1 MYQKYL
7 HILKFR
13 KKIQELLSEV
23 LNLSELNLTVE
34 EGLEKCMLPHIK
46 PIVIIGGTGFFEDGG
61 ISQPDLD
68 QLMPFYSLYDEYVED
83 RISKGYKECNYDD
96 YRYYSI
102 GFTTRGCFR
111 RCSFCVNKKYRRS
124 EECTPVSVFVDESRP
139 RIYLWDDNFLSYG
152 RGWEKILDDL
162 NSTGKPFQF
171 RQGLDIRLMTDKK
184 AEILSKS
191 MYYGDYI
198 FAFDHIEDKDQ
209 IVKKLRIWRKHCKS
223 TTKLYVLCAYDQFN
237 KEITTEMDELND
249 IISVFQRIQI
259 LMGFGCIPYIM
270 RYEKYKD
277 SIFRDLYIQI
287 ARWCNQP
294 QFFKKK
300 SFREYCEA
308 NQFYRKT
315 EGTCSAYKALKDFEE
330 KYPAIATSFFDMKY
344 ETENRYDLSYNYGR
358 TKCES
363 CADCIMSNVRWD
375 MFVGGHSSL
384 NLLKCYY
391 NCSLDLAC
399 LLRNDRVCKIT
410 PELASEAI
418 VDAINS
424 VSMCDIITI
433 IEKYPR
439 TSIDVSLIPQFSNY
453 ENGTSNLIRVL
464 NKSDYTY
471 EDLAIELQGDQGSSA
486 NKKYG
491 ENHAKLGA
499 LLDLAM
505 ITEDVSEGKKRK
517 KVAIT
522 SLGRYVL
529 SLSKDEGECV
539 IRKLILRIPIIQQLI
554 IRSSDCEVYLTE
566 VLRNSGASQSTIIR
580 RKPNVTEL
588 INRLIHTT
596 EEAIPFRLGRIRT
609 D

>member
-1 MYQKYL
+1 
-7 HILKFR
+7 
-13 KKIQELLSEV
+13 
-23 LNLSELNLTVE
+23 
-34 EGLEKCMLPHIK
+34 
-46 PIVIIGGTGFFEDGG
+46 
-61 ISQPDLD
+61 
-68 QLMPFYSLYDEYVED
+68 
-83 RISKGYKECNYDD
+83 
-96 YRYYSI
+96 
-102 GFTTRGCFR
+102 
-111 RCSFCVNKKYRRS
+111 
-124 EECTPVSVFVDESRP
+124 
-139 RIYLWDDNFLSYG
+139 
-152 RGWEKILDDL
+152 
-162 NSTGKPFQF
+162 
-171 RQGLDIRLMTDKK
+171 
-184 AEILSKS
+184 
-191 MYYGDYI
+191 
-198 FAFDHIEDKDQ
+198 
-209 IVKKLRIWRKHCKS
+209 
-223 TTKLYVLCAYDQFN
+223 
-237 KEITTEMDELND
+237 
-249 IISVFQRIQI
+249 
-259 LMGFGCIPYIM
+259 
-270 RYEKYKD
+270 
-277 SIFRDLYIQI
+277 
-287 ARWCNQP
+287 
-294 QFFKKK
+294 
-300 SFREYCEA
+300 
-308 NQFYRKT
+308 
-315 EGTCSAYKALKDFEE
+315 
-330 KYPAIATSFFDMKY
+330 
-344 ETENRYDLSYNYGR
+344 
-358 TKCES
+358 
-363 CADCIMSNVRWD
+363 
-375 MFVGGHSSL
+375 
-384 NLLKCYY
+384 
-391 NCSLDLAC
+391 
-399 LLRNDRVCKIT
+399 
-410 PELASEAI
+410 
-418 VDAINS
+418 
-424 VSMCDIITI
+424 MCDIITI